1 MYIKTSE
8 SKKSVQNR
16 LSRIEGQIRGI
27 KGMIQEEQDCREILR
42 QLSAVRSSLQS
53 TTRYFLQTV
62 INECDNPE
70 GEGTLTQKEITS
82 ELLELI
88 NENMRG

>member
-27 KGMIQEEQDCREILR
+27 KGMILEEQDCREILR

-53 TTRYFLQTV
+53 TTRYFLQMV
-62 INECDNPE
+62 INECGNPE
-70 GEGTLTQKEITS
+70 DEGTLTQKEITS

>member
-27 KGMIQEEQDCREILR
+27 KEMVLEEQDCREVLR

-53 TTRYFLQTV
+53 TTRVFLQMV
-62 INECDNPE
+62 VAECDTPGTE
-70 GEGTLTQKEITS
+70 GKLTQKDINN
-82 ELLELI
+82 ELLDLI
-88 NENMRG
+88 SENMRG

>member
-8 SKKSVQNR
+8 NKKSVENR

-27 KGMIQEEQDCREILR
+27 KGMILEEQDCREILR
-42 QLSAVRSSLQS
+42 QISAVRSSLQS

-62 INECDNPE
+62 INECDDP
-70 GEGTLTQKEITS
+70 GVDGKLTQKEITS